1 MSCAMQLISL
11 VHVFGD
17 VTVANAAV
25 PKANLEWVF
34 LLGLAPFLC
43 LVVLFC
49 CPGDETHVWLGDVR
63 VVLFC
68 GGCFICDLICLSLV
82 LANCAMYLFSHRL
95 CLFQDRATVHLRPN
109 SRKKTL
115 AHLESCLGARN
126 PRINALAQLLL

>member
-1 MSCAMQLISL
+1 MSCALQLISL

-43 LVVLFC
+43 LVVL

-68 GGCFICDLICLSLV
+68 GGCFCL
-82 LANCAMYLFSHRL
+82 
-95 CLFQDRATVHLRPN
+95 
-109 SRKKTL
+109 
-115 AHLESCLGARN
+115 
-126 PRINALAQLLL
+126 